1 MQYTSKLFQ
10 FLGSLS
16 CFTIFLVLLFTRSRL
31 ALLHTRPKLP
41 IILLTCLL
49 LGNMFLIIYF
59 LSKKVFR
66 GEEKGVLETL
76 FVIML
81 LVGVLLL
88 SMPYI

>member
-1 MQYTSKLFQ
+1 MQYTSKLFY

-16 CFTIFLVLLFTRSRL
+16 YFTILLVLLFSRPSL
-31 ALLHTRPKLP
+31 PARPKLP

-49 LGNMFLIIYF
+49 LGNMFLLIYF

>member
-1 MQYTSKLFQ
+1 MQHTSKLFQ

-16 CFTIFLVLLFTRSRL
+16 CFTILLVLLFTGSKL
-31 ALLHTRPKLP
+31 ALLHTRPELP

-49 LGNMFLIIYF
+49 LGNMFLLIYF

-81 LVGVLLL
+81 LIGVLLL

>member
-1 MQYTSKLFQ
+1 MQHTSKLFY
-10 FLGSLS
+10 FFGVVIVFYNFVG
-16 CFTIFLVLLFTRSRL
+16 FTVTCSRL
-31 ALLHTRPKLP
+31 ALLHTRPELP

-49 LGNMFLIIYF
+49 LGNMFLLIYF

-66 GEEKGVLETL
+66 GEEKGVIETL

-88 SMPYI
+88 SRLYH